1 MRPEHH
7 RGHDRYHHLPVRLLR
22 GVQPPCLQEGRRVL
36 QRGRRGGR
44 RGSSAEEAHRDEAEG
59 DQEGC
64 GRFFG
69 ERERCVLMSRSRRT
83 RAIRSSPRMTTTSR
97 PPVCPVLRSRP
108 RAPRSRPR
116 KPKSRKTIRLRMI
129 ILLTINCCVMF
140 RDVCFNLVL
149 ECPSIGEMRDIGG

>member
-1 MRPEHH
+1 MRPEHR

-36 QRGRRGGR
+36 QRGRRGR
-44 RGSSAEEAHRDEAEG
+44 RGGSSAEEAHRDEAEG
-59 DQEGC
+59 VEEGC

-69 ERERCVLMSRSRRT
+69 ERVCVLMSRSRRT
-83 RAIRSSPRMTTTSR
+83 RAIRSSPRMTTISR

-108 RAPRSRPR
+108 RARRSRPR
-116 KPKSRKTIRLRMI
+116 KPRSRKTIRLRMI

-140 RDVCFNLVL
+140 RDVCFNLVS